1 MQEDF
6 HKKFVKDKFDR
17 IVRNY
22 DLVNFLG
29 SFGQDAL
36 WRKAVAK
43 ELSSAN
49 PPLLDL
55 CCGPFTLSKEIH
67 KRNPSPMFA
76 LDLSMQMLFYGIKK
90 RAFSGLFPL
99 CGDAEELPFKDQSFG
114 GISIA
119 FGFRNLAK
127 REKAL
132 SEFYRV
138 LKPGGLLVILEFSKP
153 TLPVFKSLY
162 RLYLHYFMPF
172 LGGILTGD
180 KEAYYYL
187 ANSIEAFPSQKKVCE
202 MLKNAGF
209 KDVRVKT
216 LTLGVVSLYKGSKR

>member
-1 MQEDF
+1 MGDP

-29 SFGQDAL
+29 SFGQDVL
-36 WRKAVAK
+36 WRKEVAR
-43 ELSSAN
+43 ELSSAE

-67 KRNPSPMFA
+67 KKNPSPMFA
-76 LDLSMQMLFYGIKK
+76 LDLSLEMLVYGMRK
-90 RAFSGLFPL
+90 RAFPGLFPL
-99 CGDAEELPFKDQSFG
+99 CGDAEELPFKDYSFG

-119 FGFRNLAK
+119 FGFRNLTK

-138 LKPGGLLVILEFSKP
+138 LKPGGLLVILEFSRP

-162 RLYLHYFMPF
+162 RLYLHYFMPL

-180 KEAYYYL
+180 KEAYQYL
-187 ANSIEAFPSQKKVCE
+187 ANSIEAFPSQEKVCE
-202 MLKNAGF
+202 MLKKAGF
-209 KDVRVKT
+209 EDISVKT
-216 LTLGVVSLYKGSKR
+216 LTLGVVSLYKGIRR